1 MEQGMRKPAEG
12 GSDELRASA
21 DRIRESVR
29 WKLRWPGQ
37 DEDLHRE
44 ALEAATRHPDFTEE
58 DVTAVPSA
66 VDARLAKLDLWDALT
81 ADEIDRIATRFDL
94 PREDIATLS
103 RDLAVALNK
112 VERPISVALPRETAI
127 KRAQKAMR
135 DAAEDVLF
143 ASDRMVRGIERLEA
157 LDTEAAGNREG
168 AARLTALMAD
178 YERVLRDIETLHRRL
193 RLLAE
198 TPDVA
203 LDLQPADKRKIPDL
217 RRGQVLA
224 CLFAFWSEAGR
235 PLSITTD
242 PIDNSRRTGALVE
255 FVNALVRCLTDPSA
269 ELSGDTVFKE
279 LMSFKRAQAK

>member
-1 MEQGMRKPAEG
+1 MDRPAED
-12 GSDELRASA
+12 STVLRVSA

-29 WKLRWPGQ
+29 WKLRWPTQ
-37 DEDLHRE
+37 DEDIHRE
-44 ALEAATRHPDFTEE
+44 ALEAATRRPDFTEE

-81 ADEIDRIATRFDL
+81 ADEINSIATRFDL
-94 PREDIATLS
+94 PREDVATLS

-112 VERPISVALPRETAI
+112 VERPISVALPRGTAI
-127 KRAQKAMR
+127 ERAQKAMQ

-157 LDTEAAGNREG
+157 LDTQTAGNREG
-168 AARLTALMAD
+168 ADRLTALMAD

-203 LDLQPADKRKIPDL
+203 LDLQPADRRKVPDL

-255 FVNALVRCLTDPSA
+255 FVNAVVRYLTEPSS
-269 ELSGDTVFKE
+269 ELSGDTIFNE
-279 LMSFKRAQAK
+279 LAAFKRVPTK